1 MTGATITIDEL
12 RGLFLFEALDAG
24 QLDWLAAHGRV
35 ERFPAGSHVVVEG
48 QPAEWF
54 VVLLDGE
61 LAMTR
66 QVRGDEVEIV
76 RTAQRGA
83 YAGATQAYLTDAQA
97 VSVYPSSIRAVADSR
112 FLLLPSTEF
121 GRVLR
126 DWFPMAMHLLEGL
139 YHGLRTSDRLISQRE
154 RLVALGSLSAGL
166 MHELNNPAAATARAT
181 SALRE
186 RMTHMRHKLAMLAD
200 GSIDR
205 TQLRALVELQESV
218 VARLKDA
225 PELTPMQAADREDE
239 LSDWLSDHGV
249 RDGWD
254 LAPVLAAAGMDL
266 GCLEEIDAAVDRSLL
281 EQSIR
286 WLSYTLETEMLM
298 GEIEDASAR
307 ISSLVGAAKQY
318 SQMDRAAHQWVD
330 VHEGLKS
337 TITVLR
343 HKLGDGIRIVKELD
357 PALPRIPAYPAE
369 LNQVWTNI
377 IDNAAQ
383 AMEGNGTLTVR
394 TSATESSVLVD
405 IGDTGPGMT
414 DDVRRRIFEPFFT
427 TKPVGEGT
435 GLGLDISYRIVV
447 NRHGGDITVTSRPG
461 DTHFVVRL
469 PVAEKPAAG

>member
-1 MTGATITIDEL
+1 MTGISVAEL
-12 RGLFLFEALDAG
+12 RGLFLFESLDDD
-24 QLDWLAAHGRV
+24 QLAWLAEHGRV
-35 ERFPAGSHVVVEG
+35 AEFPAGSHAIAEG
-48 QPAEWF
+48 QPATSF
-54 VVLLDGE
+54 LVLLDGE
-61 LAMTR
+61 LAMSR
-66 QVRGDEVEIV
+66 QVRGDEVEIS
-76 RTAQRGA
+76 RTGQRGV
-83 YAGATQAYLTDAQA
+83 YAGATQAWLHDAQA
-97 VSVYPSSIRAVADSR
+97 VSVYPSSIRAVTDCR
-112 FLLLPSTEF
+112 FLVLPAAEF
-121 GRVLR
+121 GLALR
-126 DWFPMAMHLLEGL
+126 GWFPMAVHLLEGL
-139 YHGLRTSDRLISQRE
+139 YHGMRTTDALISQRE

-205 TQLRALVELQESV
+205 TQLRSLVELQETV
-218 VARLKDA
+218 IARLKNA
-225 PELTPMQAADREDE
+225 AELTPMQAADREDE
-239 LSDWLSDHGV
+239 LADWLADHGV

-254 LAPVLAAAGMDL
+254 LAPVLTAAGMDL
-266 GCLEEIDAAVDRSLL
+266 ACLDEIDGKVDRSLL

-286 WLSYTLETEMLM
+286 WLGYTLETEMLM

-318 SQMDRAAHQWVD
+318 SQMDRAAHQWID

-337 TITVLR
+337 TLAVMR
-343 HKLGDGIRIVKELD
+343 HKLGDGITVVKELD
-357 PALPRIPAYPAE
+357 AGLPRIPAYPAE

-383 AMEGNGTLTVR
+383 AMDGRGTLTVR
-394 TSATESSVLVD
+394 TSHTDTAVLVD

-414 DDVRRRIFEPFFT
+414 DEVRRRIFEPFFT
-427 TKPVGEGT
+427 TKPVGQGT

-447 NRHGGDITVTSRPG
+447 NRHGGDIAVTSRPG

-469 PVAEKPAAG
+469 PVAEYTSEV